1 MPPPIR
7 GSDVFLA
14 EDLRRIF
21 DALELARPDLSEALQ
36 IVRVSVGLQS
46 SHTARWNNAGSPP
59 PQPQVIDAQWRQI
72 R

>member
-21 DALELARPDLSEALQ
+21 DALEVARPDLSEALN
-36 IVRVSVGLQS
+36 IARVALGLQS
-46 SHTARWNNAGSPP
+46 AHTARYNGAG
-59 PQPQVIDAQWRQI
+59 QTVDAQWRQI